1 MGFSAQ
7 MPMFTVVLGM
17 PAWLLVTI
25 GAILG
30 AIIGSFLGTVAVRLP
45 AGRGII
51 RAPSACDSCRQRLR
65 PWHLVPIVSW
75 LALRGRCQSCAAPIG
90 RGQLAAE
97 VLGAAIGALAW
108 WAPIGLALPAMVLG
122 WQLLL
127 LGLLDARCLWLPW
140 RLNAALALS
149 GLAVAV
155 ADNCLPFALAGG
167 GLAYGLLALVAW
179 GYRRARGREGL
190 GGGDPLLLGAI
201 GLWVGPV
208 GAVHVLLGAAL
219 LGLAVAGLMAWRGG
233 RIDAATRL
241 PLGTFLAAAAW
252 PVFVLDLR

>member
-1 MGFSAQ
+1 M
-7 MPMFTVVLGM
+7 
-17 PAWLLVTI
+17 
-25 GAILG
+25 
-30 AIIGSFLGTVAVRLP
+30 
-45 AGRGII
+45 
-51 RAPSACDSCRQRLR
+51 
-65 PWHLVPIVSW
+65 
-75 LALRGRCQSCAAPIG
+75 
-90 RGQLAAE
+90 
-97 VLGAAIGALAW
+97 
-108 WAPIGLALPAMVLG
+108 
-122 WQLLL
+122 
-127 LGLLDARCLWLPW
+127 
-140 RLNAALALS
+140 
-149 GLAVAV
+149 
-155 ADNCLPFALAGG
+155 
-167 GLAYGLLALVAW
+167 ALVAW